1 MFQALP
7 NIIRGMDK
15 DFKFRL
21 AEINCTENE
30 EKTLER
36 IVQVMNIKGWK
47 LDHCVACYAQCEV
60 ENLDEYKQ
68 FVADY
73 KEVKKAVKLWEKHG
87 I

>member
-1 MFQALP
+1 MTV
-7 NIIRGMDK
+7 NYKGMDNG
-15 DFKFRL
+15 FKFRL

-47 LDHCVACYAQCEV
+47 LCLCAECYAQCEV
-60 ENLDEYKQ
+60 ENIDEYKQ

-73 KEVKKAVKLWEKHG
+73 KEVKKAVKRWEKHG